1 MMMDIID
8 DEDCDSDDTDDTD
21 TYWTLYVPG
30 VCKVFYIH

>member
-8 DEDCDSDDTDDTD
+8 DEDCDSDDTD
-21 TYWTLYVPG
+21 TYWTLCVPG